1 MRHAGMG
8 YPNGSVDNHWIFSLP
23 SPALLMLITEARY
36 HHDAAVDLGKDV
48 AVRAIPRRGRRPAE
62 LGWSPE
68 RFVSEV
74 LDKTEEIHRPIRD
87 FIPWNEL
94 DLQDERGDTQDDWSG
109 LENRYGLIG
118 GWGLSV
124 LLSLASRLPRT
135 TRLHF
140 PAFTPDHQAL
150 DHIALWR
157 TSAEVCDVL
166 DFHAY
171 DTLGKIQTQYNAYR
185 AAFPDKPLALT
196 EWHCKGDLEE
206 ERHVLAWLAQQM
218 HADPLFDAAYFF
230 IWRWYDHPGW
240 WQDSWDVEHT
250 PERFQ
255 LFADPPRM
263 DVIDVPDPLPEPEIP
278 PVTQPQPYQYWTAK
292 QIADAAQVPLENV
305 EKVWPILVDQ
315 LNLAGI
321 NDQFT
326 QIGLIGTIARESAS
340 TFLPVREGFFL
351 GEPEPAESHR
361 KTLDYYPYYGRGLI
375 QNTHLGN
382 YRVLGP
388 KIAKLWG
395 TSPDQPDFDLVN
407 NPDNLLDIAMSAA
420 AAVIFFRDTKTVQGY
435 SIVDACR
442 AQDWEWV
449 RRLVLGGP
457 DPEGTRRLQHVSDV
471 LLNTATLPPIVLPD
485 AQKVRYNP
493 LEPAH
498 PQNKSFDCS
507 QESLEW
513 AMFAL
518 GRTPDDA
525 LMTQAMIDQGVMSEQ
540 NGLEN
545 ATGAGLAKF
554 VGDYWGEF
562 GFYANNEPFVT
573 FDFVANEGDHAYP
586 LLIGGRSWN
595 HWSGVRGYDAQN
607 DLLLLA
613 NPSDGHHGVH
623 QTMDRNQFV
632 AQGNFSMVRIL
643 HPDLLEPAAT
653 PVPPVEESK
662 PDPGPPPPVDEL
674 TPLRIHLDTLLTKQ
688 GYLRDT
694 VVPALRKEAATMQR
708 SLDALEAAIETF
720 EREVSGE

>member
-23 SPALLMLITEARY
+23 SPSLLMLITEARY
-36 HHDAAVDLGKDV
+36 HHDAAVDLGKEV
-48 AVRAIPRRGRRPAE
+48 AVRAIPRRGSRPAE

-68 RFVSEV
+68 RFVREV
-74 LDKTEEIHRPIRD
+74 LDKTEEIKRPIRD

-94 DLQDERGDTQDDWSG
+94 DLQDERGDAEDDWSG

-124 LLSLASRLPRT
+124 LLSLGSRLPST
-135 TRLHF
+135 TQLHF
-140 PAFTPDHQAL
+140 PAFTPDHNAL
-150 DHIALWR
+150 DYLAYWQ
-157 TSAEVCDVL
+157 SAAELCDVI

-171 DTLGKIQTQYNAYR
+171 DTLGKIQTQYAAYR

-196 EWHCKGDLEE
+196 EWHCRGDLEE
-206 ERHVLAWLAQQM
+206 ERHVLMWLAQQM
-218 HADPLFDAAYFF
+218 QEDPLFDAAYFF
-230 IWRWYDHPGW
+230 IWRWHDHPGW
-240 WQDSWDVEHT
+240 WQDAWDVEHT
-250 PERFQ
+250 SARFD

-263 DVIDVPDPLPEPEIP
+263 AVVEVPVPDPVPEEPL
-278 PVTQPQPYQYWTAK
+278 VMQPNPYEFWSAE
-292 QIADAAQVPLENV
+292 QIADAADVPLDAVLET
-305 EKVWPILVDQ
+305 WPAQHAQ
-315 LNLAGI
+315 LIAAGI
-321 NDQFT
+321 NDMFVQV
-326 QIGLIGTIARESAS
+326 GMIGTIKVETGIFR
-340 TFLPVREGFFL
+340 PVREGFYL

-361 KTLDYYPYYGRGLI
+361 RALDYYPYYGRGLI
-375 QNTHLGN
+375 QNTHKAN

-388 KIAKLWG
+388 KIAELWG
-395 TSPDQPDFDLVN
+395 ANPADSTFDLVS
-407 NPDNLLDIAMSAA
+407 NPDNLLNLDISSAA
-420 AAVIFFRDTKTVQGY
+420 AAIFFRDTQTIQGY
-435 SIVDACR
+435 SIIDACR
-442 AQDWEWV
+442 DQDWEWV

-457 DPEGTRRLQHVSDV
+457 DPAGTAKIQHVADM
-471 LLNTATLPPIVLPD
+471 LLLAPVETG
-485 AQKVRYNP
+485 KVRYNA

-518 GRTPDDA
+518 GRTPDDT
-525 LMTQAMIDQGVMSEQ
+525 LMTQAMIDQGVMSE
-540 NGLEN
+540 NDGLLD

-562 GFYANNEPFVT
+562 GFYANNEPYVT
-573 FDFVANEGDHAYP
+573 FNFVAAEGDHAYP

-623 QTMDRNQFV
+623 QTMDRNQFA
-632 AQGNFSMVRIL
+632 AQGNFSMVRVL
-643 HPDLLEPAAT
+643 HPDLLEPAA
-653 PVPPVEESK
+653 PPAPPAPPVEEPK
-662 PDPGPPPPVDEL
+662 PDPVPTPPPSPDAEIL
-674 TPLRIHLDTLLTKQ
+674 QLRAALETLLTKQ

-694 VVPALRKEAATMQR
+694 VGPALRKELATIQN
-708 SLDALEAAIETF
+708 SLDALESAIETF
-720 EREVSGE
+720 EREVKGD